1 MPDHPTPQPE
11 PLQASRSLPPGL
23 PLGILFSFA
32 LLALLFPGPADAYI
46 GPGAGFAFLGSFFV
60 FFVAFFFAF
69 LALLSWPV
77 RLLLRIGRR
86 QRGRRAN
93 AAIEKA
99 IVIGFDGMEPALVER
114 FIERGLLPHFGR
126 LREQGTYRPLES
138 TLPPLSPVAWSTFQ
152 TGVEPGKH
160 SIFDFLHRNP
170 NNYLGELSSA
180 RIQPARR
187 ALRLGA
193 FRLPLGK
200 PTLRGLRRSLPFWRL
215 LGDNGIRSL
224 ILRVPITFPPEP
236 FRGLSL
242 SAMCVPDL
250 RGTQGTFSYYTTRPE
265 EAREKTGGE
274 VIPLEP
280 GNGGIRTWIT
290 GPAHPF
296 RNRETALRAPLRL
309 RLSNDSIRLE
319 VNGRGHDLKPGEYTP
334 WVPVAFRA
342 GPLKIRGI
350 VRFYL
355 RSIEPFVDLYMTPV
369 NVDPAHPSLP
379 LSHPSAF
386 SVYLAKRFGP
396 YATLGLAEDTWALNE
411 GVLDDPSFL
420 EQCYDIH
427 REREDMFRDAMDH
440 LRKGLLVCVFDITD
454 RTQHMFWRYED
465 DRHPGHPAEV
475 SEPLKDVFQKVYQ
488 RADRLVGEVLERIDS
503 DTLLVVMSDHGFR
516 SFRRCFN
523 VNTWLH
529 QNGYLSLLP
538 DRPPGEWF
546 QGVDWSRT
554 TAFAVGLAGIYIN
567 QKGRERDGIVAPGE
581 ETERI
586 KAELISKLKGLRD
599 PQTGEEAILEVAD
612 TRTAY
617 RGPYRE
623 NAQDL
628 IIGYKEGY
636 RTAWESAT
644 GRVGSRVFY
653 DNTKRWSGDHC
664 LAPGS
669 VPGVFFSN
677 FRFATDH
684 PRIVDLAPTI
694 LAAFGVDPPEYMDGR
709 ALAFRKK

>member
-1 MPDHPTPQPE
+1 MTQPDSPPR
-11 PLQASRSLPPGL
+11 SRSLPPAL
-23 PLGILFSFA
+23 PLGVLSSCAILT
-32 LLALLFPGPADAYI
+32 LLCPGPAHAYV

-77 RLLLRIGRR
+77 RLLLRIGRNR
-86 QRGRRAN
+86 GGRRAS
-93 AAIEKA
+93 AAIQKA
-99 IVIGFDGMEPALVER
+99 IVIGFDGMEPSLVER
-114 FIERGLLPHFGR
+114 FIDRGVLPHFGR
-126 LREQGTYRPLES
+126 LKQHGTYRPLES

-170 NNYLGELSSA
+170 KNYLGELSSA
-180 RIQPARR
+180 RIQPGKR
-187 ALRLGA
+187 ALRLGG
-193 FRLPLGK
+193 FRLPLEK
-200 PTLRGLRRSLPFWRL
+200 PTLRGLRKSQPFWRL

-250 RGTQGTFSYYTTRPE
+250 RGTQGTFSYYTTRPPDP
-265 EAREKTGGE
+265 RGKTGGE
-274 VIPLEP
+274 VIPLEAV
-280 GNGGIRTWIT
+280 NGQIRTWIT

-296 RNRETALRAPLRL
+296 RNRQTALRTPLRL
-309 RLSNDSIRLE
+309 RLAGESIRIE
-319 VNGRGHDLKPGEYTP
+319 VNGTGLRLKPKEYSP

-342 GPLKIRGI
+342 GPVKIRGI

-355 RSIEPFVDLYMTPV
+355 RSIEPFLDLYMTPV
-369 NVDPAHPSLP
+369 NVDPADPSLP
-379 LSHPSAF
+379 LSHPKTF

-427 REREDMFRDAMDH
+427 REREDMFRDALDH

-465 DRHPGHPAEV
+465 DRHPGRPAEV
-475 SEPLKDVFQKVYQ
+475 PEPLRDVFQKVYQ

-503 DTLLVVMSDHGFR
+503 NTLLIVMSDHGFR

-529 QNGYLSLLP
+529 RNGYLSLH
-538 DRPPGEWF
+538 PGREPGDWF
-546 QGVDWSRT
+546 QGVDWSGT
-554 TAFAVGLAGIYIN
+554 AAFAVGLAGIYIN

-599 PQTGEEAILEVAD
+599 PETGEVAILDVAD

-617 RGPYRE
+617 KGPYKE

-628 IIGYKEGY
+628 IIGYNEGY

-644 GRVGSRVFY
+644 GRVGSQVFY
-653 DNTKRWSGDHC
+653 NNEKRWSGDHC
-664 LAPGS
+664 LAPGG

-677 FRFATDH
+677 FRFADDH

-694 LAAFGVDPPEYMDGR
+694 LAAFGVDPPEHMDGR
-709 ALAFRKK
+709 PLAFRKE